1 MKLKN
6 KVMSSITALAAAM
19 VMMAGMTI
27 PAYANID
34 QAAADAAEAEAETET
49 VIEETQPYYSG
60 SVTLEQAVSY
70 INDRVTK
77 YVREK

>member
-1 MKLKN
+1 NNNATVEVGFYNDKIGSVSMVKN
-6 KVMSSITALAAAM
+6 FLACLS
-19 VMMAGMTI
+19 TI
-27 PAYANID
+27 STYYYEDPQIV
-34 QAAADAAEAEAETET
+34 TF

>member
-1 MKLKN
+1 MVKN
-6 KVMSSITALAAAM
+6 FLACLS
-19 VMMAGMTI
+19 TI
-27 PAYANID
+27 STYYYEDPQIV
-34 QAAADAAEAEAETET
+34 TF